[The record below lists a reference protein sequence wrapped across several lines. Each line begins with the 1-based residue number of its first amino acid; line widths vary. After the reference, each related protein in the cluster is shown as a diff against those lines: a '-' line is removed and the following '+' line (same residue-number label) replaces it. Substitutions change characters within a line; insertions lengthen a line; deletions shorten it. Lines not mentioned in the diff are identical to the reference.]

1 MSDVL
6 NTVTVVEY
14 LRQWRL
20 EGQSANAL
28 LTFIEGGAS
37 SLKFDGGLTAKLDN
51 VLAVC
56 TVKTLKG
63 LCYSGTIATIA
74 EFLNEIT
81 KDGNPNFELLLGI
94 PESKLWQSSDCYK
107 WLKEGVISPSL
118 AKVLKD
124 GKDAAEKK
132 AATAAKRK
140 ATLEAKKEAAKAASN
155 PHVTGIELNLKGKDA
170 LDMAA
175 ILEAVDGMDAVDLAA
190 LSAAIAKRETAL
202 QDNLQEAV

>member
-1 MSDVL
+1 MSNVL

-28 LTFIEGGAS
+28 LAFIEGGDS
-37 SLKFDGGLTAKLDN
+37 PLKFDGGLTAKLDN

-63 LCYSGTIATIA
+63 LCYSGTIAAIA
-74 EFLNEIT
+74 EFLNGVA
-81 KDGNPNFELLLGI
+81 KDGNPNFDLLSGI
-94 PESKLWQSSDCYK
+94 PDSKLWQSSDCHK
-107 WLKEGVISPSL
+107 WLKDGVVSPSL
-118 AKVLKD
+118 VKVLEG
-124 GKDAAEKK
+124 GKDTANKK

-140 ATLEAKKEAAKAASN
+140 AILDAKKEAAKAASN
-155 PHVTGIELNLKGKDA
+155 PHVMGVELNLKGKDD

-175 ILEAVDGMDAVDLAA
+175 ILAAVDGMDAVDLAA
-190 LSAAIAKRETAL
+190 LSAAIAKREAAIAAL
-202 QDNLQEAV
+202 QDAA

>member
-28 LTFIEGGAS
+28 LSFIEGGAS
-37 SLKFDGGLTAKLDN
+37 PLKFDGGLTTKLDN

-74 EFLNEIT
+74 EFLNGVA

-107 WLKEGVISPSL
+107 WLKDDVVSPSL
-118 AKVLKD
+118 EKVVKGGVL
-124 GKDAAEKK
+124 AAEKK
-132 AATAAKRK
+132 AATAAKRNATLAAKK
-140 ATLEAKKEAAKAASN
+140 ATLQAAAN
-155 PHVTGIELNLKGKDA
+155 PHVAGVELNLKGKDA
-170 LDMAA
+170 LNMAA

-190 LSAAIAKRETAL
+190 LSAAIAKREAAL
-202 QDNLQEAV
+202 QDDLQEAV

>member
-1 MSDVL
+1 MSDIL

-28 LTFIEGGAS
+28 LTFIEGGTS
-37 SLKFDGGLTAKLDN
+37 PLNSDSGLVTKLNN

-63 LCYSGTIATIA
+63 LCYSGTIAA
-74 EFLNEIT
+74 VADFLAGVA
-81 KDGNPNFELLLGI
+81 KDGNPDFSLLSGI

-107 WLKEGVISPSL
+107 WFKEGVMSPSL
-118 AKVLKD
+118 EKAVRGGTL
-124 GKDAAEKK
+124 AAEKK

-140 ATLEAKKEAAKAASN
+140 ASLEAKKEASKVAAN
-155 PHVTGIELNLKGKDA
+155 PHVMGISLDLKGMDTPN
-170 LDMAA
+170 MAA
-175 ILEAVDGMDAVDLAA
+175 ILAAVDGMDAVDLAA
-190 LSAAIAKRETAL
+190 LNAAITKREAA
-202 QDNLQEAV
+202 LQEASQEAA